1 MPVISEV
8 NCLLARVRGR
18 RYHPGRKARVMRR
31 IICISILGFAG
42 VAAMFAQRG
51 GGGHGGGG
59 GFHGGGGGFR
69 GSAGGGFRGGAGGFR
84 GNVGFHGNFGF
95 RNNFGFRGNRFF
107 GYSPFFYS
115 GFYGG
120 YPFWDPFFDY
130 SDYGYGYPPDYG
142 YASYGGGYASAA
154 QPVMVYQ
161 NLAYPPAPPP
171 PPPAPVV
178 REYTGPPTPQAQ
190 SNEPPL
196 YLLAFQ
202 DGVIRAVLAYW
213 VDGATLH
220 YVSMEHEQKQ
230 VPLSS
235 VDRMLS
241 ERLNRERNVTFQL
254 PR

>member
-8 NCLLARVRGR
+8 NSLLARLRGR

-42 VAAMFAQRG
+42 VVAMFAQRG

-59 GFHGGGGGFR
+59 GFHGGGAAFH
-69 GSAGGGFRGGAGGFR
+69 GSAGVGFRGGAGGFR
-84 GNVGFHGNFGF
+84 GNFGF
-95 RNNFGFRGNRFF
+95 RNNFAFRGNRFF
-107 GYSPFFYS
+107 GFSPFFYS

-130 SDYGYGYPPDYG
+130 SDYGYGYGYPPDYG
-142 YASYGGGYASAA
+142 YASYGGGYGSG
-154 QPVMVYQ
+154 
-161 NLAYPPAPPP
+161 APSVIINQGYAPP
-171 PPPAPVV
+171 PPPAPMV
-178 REYTGPPTPQAQ
+178 RDYTAPVPPPPTQAQ

-230 VPLSS
+230 VPLTS

>member
-1 MPVISEV
+1 
-8 NCLLARVRGR
+8 
-18 RYHPGRKARVMRR
+18 MRR
-31 IICISILGFAG
+31 IILISILGFAG

-59 GFHGGGGGFR
+59 GFHG
-69 GSAGGGFRGGAGGFR
+69 SAGGGFHGGAGGFR
-84 GNVGFHGNFGF
+84 GTVGFRGNVGF
-95 RNNFGFRGNRFF
+95 RNNFAFRGNRFF
-107 GYSPFFYS
+107 GFSPFFYS

-130 SDYGYGYPPDYG
+130 SDYGYGYGYPPDYG
-142 YASYGGGYASAA
+142 YASYGGDYGSGAPSVIINQGYAPPPPAA
-154 QPVMVYQ
+154 PVIREYT
-161 NLAYPPAPPP
+161 APAPPP
-171 PPPAPVV
+171 S
-178 REYTGPPTPQAQ
+178 QAQ